1 MEYCNVVTD
10 FINYTISNPKNINGD
25 CILCSCKRFK
35 NKKSQD
41 PDIVT
46 MYLLLK
52 KQFMEKYLYWFAFRE
67 SRVPYETMIE
77 YMVDLTSNSSNM
89 HEVVDD
95 NSNHYRSMV
104 IDALRMNQGYA
115 GECSIVD
122 EEPNAE
128 AIRFFELLEDSDK
141 LLWDGCTNY
150 SKLSVVT

>member
-1 MEYCNVVTD
+1 
-10 FINYTISNPKNINGD
+10 
-25 CILCSCKRFK
+25 
-35 NKKSQD
+35 
-41 PDIVT
+41 
-46 MYLLLK
+46 
-52 KQFMEKYLYWFAFRE
+52 
-67 SRVPYETMIE
+67 
-77 YMVDLTSNSSNM
+77 MVDLTSNSSNM

-128 AIRFFELLEDSDK
+128 AIRFFELLKDSDK